1 MTVNEAYLRIQ
12 WVGSPPT
19 KGIVQKADIDHLI
32 RMALI
37 GEAEVARMAAPAAP
51 KDLYLPE
58 YRVSA
63 KVKP

>member
-1 MTVNEAYLRIQ
+1 MTVDEVAAKTAQHYTGGDRVEISREGFDYL
-12 WVGSPPT
+12 V
-19 KGIVQKADIDHLI
+19 

-58 YRVSA
+58 YRTS
-63 KVKP
+63 PIR